1 VPGGGIGES
10 IEDRGLAAT
19 CHVETAEGPVRMS
32 ETPNKGFA
40 VLTRLPSGQL
50 GFRQLIK
57 LVTRGPVPLV
67 RVVLS
72 TGHEVLAARGHPFY
86 RSGMEAVAAERLAP
100 GDLLETAFRYPEG
113 YTPPDL
119 PDAGP
124 SDPIRVMRVEAAGEG
139 EVMTGTVRDTHAL
152 FITAGVLCGE

>member
-1 VPGGGIGES
+1 MASDDAAERGLVPG
-10 IEDRGLAAT
+10 
-19 CHVETAEGPVRMS
+19 CHVETAEGPVQMS

-40 VLTRLPSGQL
+40 VLTRLPSGAL

-72 TGHEVLAARGHPFY
+72 SGHEVVTGRGHPFY
-86 RSGMEAVAAERLAP
+86 RAGMQPVAAGDLAP
-100 GDLLETAFRYPEG
+100 GDDLETAFRYPEG
-113 YTPPDL
+113 YSPPDV
-119 PDAGP
+119 DAT
-124 SDPIRVMRVEAAGEG
+124 SAPIRVVRVEAAGEG

-152 FITAGVLCGE
+152 FVTAGVLCGE

>member
-1 VPGGGIGES
+1 MPAGE
-10 IEDRGLAAT
+10 RGLAAS
-19 CHVETAEGPVRMS
+19 CHVETAEGPVVLA

-57 LVTRGPVPLV
+57 VVTRGPLPLL

-72 TGHEVLAARGHPFY
+72 TGHEVVAARGHPFY
-86 RSGMEAVAAERLAP
+86 RVGMKQVSADALAP
-100 GDLLETAFRYPEG
+100 GDDLETAFRYPEG
-113 YTPPDL
+113 YAPPDV
-119 PDAGP
+119 PDAVP
-124 SDPIRVMRVEAAGEG
+124 SAPIRVVRVEPAGEG

-152 FITAGVLCGE
+152 FVTAGVLCGE